1 MLLPLTELEEN
12 VLTFLVAVAD
22 PDLKDLIG
30 DVIWLV
36 FPCE

>member
-12 VLTFLVAVAD
+12 VLTFLVAD